1 MTPPRI
7 DLRSDTVTR
16 PTPAMRR
23 AMANAEVGDDVY
35 GDDPTVNRLE
45 AASAERFGKE
55 AALFVPSGTMAN
67 QLAIGVACRPGEAA
81 LMHEDAHP
89 YQWEA
94 GAAAMFWGVTLRP
107 LPGARGM
114 LSPETVAANIPGED
128 VHVSPV
134 AFVGVE
140 DTANR
145 GGGAVWP
152 HAQLEAVAAVAHQA
166 GLTAH
171 IDGARFFNACVASGM
186 DPATRCAAYD
196 TISICLSKGLGAPVG
211 SLLLGQRERIH
222 HARRLRK
229 ALGGGMRQA
238 GILAA
243 AALHALEHHV
253 DRLAEDH
260 RRATTLALELDKL
273 GFPVPRPDTNLVF
286 VQVRDAA
293 ETRAALARSGLA
305 CGAVSPT
312 ALRLAVHLDVN
323 DADVDETLRI
333 FSALPAGSRP

>member
-1 MTPPRI
+1 MTRPRI

-16 PTPAMRR
+16 PTAGMRQAMFD
-23 AMANAEVGDDVY
+23 ADVGDDVY

-45 AASAERFGKE
+45 AVAAERLGKE

-81 LMHEDAHP
+81 LLHQDAHP

-114 LSPETVAANIPGED
+114 LDPHTVAENVPGED

-152 HAQLEAVAAVAHQA
+152 FAQLEAVASVAHQR

-186 DPATRCAAYD
+186 DPAARCASYD
-196 TISICLSKGLGAPVG
+196 SISICLSKGLGAPVG
-211 SLLLGQRERIH
+211 SLLLGSRDRIH

-243 AALHALEHHV
+243 AALYALDHHV

-260 RRATTLALELDKL
+260 RRATTLATGLTAL
-273 GFPVPRPDTNLVF
+273 GFPTPPPDTNLVF
-286 VQVRDAA
+286 VQTTDAA
-293 ETRAALARSGLA
+293 VAKVALSDAGLA
-305 CGAVSPT
+305 CGTVSDT
-312 ALRLAVHLDVN
+312 TLRLAVHLDLD
-323 DADVDETLRI
+323 DADIAETLRL
-333 FSALPAGSRP
+333 FEALPNSARP

>member
-1 MTPPRI
+1 MTRPRI

-16 PTPAMRR
+16 PTAGMRR
-23 AMANAEVGDDVY
+23 AMFDAEVGDDVY

-45 AASAERFGKE
+45 AVAAERLGKE

-81 LMHEDAHP
+81 LLHEDAHP

-107 LPGARGM
+107 LPGERGM
-114 LSPETVAANIPGED
+114 LTPDTVAANIPSED

-152 HAQLEAVAAVAHQA
+152 FAQLQAVASVAQRS

-171 IDGARFFNACVASGM
+171 IDGARFFNACVASRM
-186 DPATRCAAYD
+186 DPAARCVSYD
-196 TISICLSKGLGAPVG
+196 SLSICLSKGLGAPVG
-211 SLLLGQRERIH
+211 SLLLGSRDRIH

-243 AALHALEHHV
+243 AALYALDHHV
-253 DRLAEDH
+253 DRLADDH
-260 RRATTLALELDKL
+260 RRAKTLARGLTER
-273 GFPVPRPDTNLVF
+273 GFPTPIPATNLVF

-293 ETRAALARSGLA
+293 AVRSALGSAGLA
-305 CGAVSPT
+305 CGAVSAT
-312 ALRLAVHLDVN
+312 TLRLAIHLDL
-323 DADVDETLRI
+323 DEADILETLQL
-333 FSALPAGSRP
+333 FGALPDDARP